1 MRDTPRHDLL
11 SGVLDRILKRYPNMT
26 NNQRAKRFGNPAS
39 MAVTA
44 FGIAAV
50 LAQPTRADAEIMRFQ
65 ESDNY
70 SPETA
75 VIIRDTKTEQ
85 RFFGRLETKD
95 QTAYYS
101 VTASKDT
108 ELQIELDTPKAD
120 GDFEP
125 TLTFFGPGLAKPK
138 EDPVIMIGEDNG
150 AIISR
155 VEDRGTYFDR
165 SVFTS
170 FFIGPRV
177 KIALPEKAT
186 YDIAIRASNGK
197 TGRYTLRLK
206 GKDDFKWSE
215 LTDRIANSFKA
226 IFRMY

>member
-1 MRDTPRHDLL
+1 
-11 SGVLDRILKRYPNMT
+11 MT
-26 NNQRAKRFGNPAS
+26 AA
-39 MAVTA
+39 AL
-44 FGIAAV
+44 GIAAV
-50 LAQPTRADAEIMRFQ
+50 LVQPTRVNAEIMRFQ
-65 ESDNY
+65 ETDNY

-75 VIIRDTKTEQ
+75 IIIRDTKTEQ
-85 RFFGRLETKD
+85 RFFGRLENKD

-101 VTASKDT
+101 VTAPKDT

-120 GDFEP
+120 GDFDP

-138 EDPVIMIGEDNG
+138 EDPVIVIGEGNG
-150 AIISR
+150 AIVSR
-155 VEDRGTYFDR
+155 VNERGAYFDR

-186 YDIAIRASNGK
+186 YGIAIRAPDGR
-197 TGRYTLRLK
+197 TGRYTIRLK
-206 GKDDFKWSE
+206 GKDEFKWSE